1 MRALATEPAAAA
13 PVKLLMKLSHL
24 LSRTAAAAIS
34 VALIACADPA
44 EPPPDPDAAAQ
55 VGEAEKLPQTLPPPS
70 ETTPRYVGLWATTA
84 EGCSN
89 PAWRFEERH
98 VSTQGE
104 VSCNFEHVEM
114 TSTGYTAAATCHAEG
129 DTTTHNIQ
137 LSFAESARAMMIA
150 EGPWAAT
157 SLVYCGPLA
166 PN

>member
-1 MRALATEPAAAA
+1 MRAHAAEPRAAA

-24 LSRTAAAAIS
+24 ISRGAAAAIS

-44 EPPPDPDAAAQ
+44 EPPPDPEAAAQ
-55 VGEAEKLPQTLPPPS
+55 VGEAEPLPSTLPPPS
-70 ETTPRYVGLWATTA
+70 ETSARYVGMWATTA

-104 VSCNFEHVEM
+104 VSCNFEHVTM
-114 TSTGYTAAATCHAEG
+114 TDAGYSAAATCHAEG
-129 DTTTHNIQ
+129 DTTTHTMQI
-137 LSFAESARAMMIA
+137 SFAESARAMMIA
-150 EGPWAAT
+150 DGPWAAT